1 MEPPAPKTVEK
12 IVPRIIEEEMKQ
24 SYVDYAMS
32 VIVGRALP
40 DVRDGLKPV
49 HRRILFAMNELG
61 LQHNKP
67 FRKCARIVGDVLG
80 KFHPH
85 GDVAVYDSLVRMA
98 QDFSL
103 RYTLVNGHGNFG
115 SVDGDSP
122 AAMRYTE
129 AKLQK
134 IAEELLQDID
144 KETVSFQDNFDGSLK
159 EPTVLP
165 SKIPNLL
172 INGSSGI
179 AVGMATNIPP
189 HNLGETA
196 DAVVAL
202 LENPDISTE
211 TLMGFIKGPDFPTG
225 GIICGTQGIKDA
237 YTTGRGKVVVR
248 AKAEIDEKENRV
260 IITEIPFAV
269 NKAELITQTA
279 ELVEEG
285 KIKGISDIRDESDRE
300 GMRIIFELKRDSQP
314 DVVLN
319 QLYKHTRLQD
329 TFGIGI
335 VALVKNKPMLLTL
348 RDLIFHFVEYRKEI
362 VYKRTAFDLKK
373 AEEKAHI
380 LEGLLTALRDIDAT
394 IRLIKES
401 NTVEAAKVR
410 LMRSLVISEKQAIA
424 ILDMKLQRLTA
435 LEQEE
440 IAEEHKK
447 LLETVR
453 ELKCILASPEKIRNI
468 IKGELSQLKEEY
480 GNERKTSIIGE
491 EAESLA
497 MEDLIKQEQMVITIS
512 HAGYCKRQPLTVYKQ
527 QRRGGKGIIAQ
538 GTKELDFVE
547 DLFIANTHA
556 HVLFFTNKGRIHWLK
571 VYEIPEG
578 SRISLGKPVINLLQL
593 QPGEVVSAFIPVDH
607 FTDNEYLVMAT
618 RQGTVKKTRLSEYS
632 NPRRGG
638 IIAITLEES
647 DELMSVVKTDG
658 SKEIILATKN
668 GLAVRFKETDVR
680 ETGRSAKGVKGA
692 TLKEHDEIVAMVVAT
707 DDKTLLTITENGFGK
722 RSPIQEYRLITRGG
736 VGVINILCSERNGNV
751 VAVKAVD
758 EHDELMFISKNGIT
772 IRTPVSGISVIG
784 RATQGVRLMKLEPGD
799 KVVAAAKIVGDEKS
813 IENGKAEPPAGNP
826 EEQKPPEPMP

>member
-1 MEPPAPKTVEK
+1 METPAPETVEK

-144 KETVSFQDNFDGSLK
+144 KETVPFQDNFDGSLK
-159 EPTVLP
+159 EPAVLP

-202 LENPDISTE
+202 LENPDISIE
-211 TLMGFIKGPDFPTG
+211 SLMGFVKGPDFPTG

-269 NKAELITQTA
+269 NKAELITQAA

-335 VALVKNKPMLLTL
+335 VALVGNKPMLLTL
-348 RDLIFHFVEYRKEI
+348 RDLIFYFVEHRKDI
-362 VYKRTAFDLKK
+362 IYKRTAFDLRK

-447 LLETVR
+447 LLETIQ
-453 ELKCILASPEKIRNI
+453 ELKGILASPEKIRNI

-480 GNERKTSIIGE
+480 GNDRKTAIIGE

-512 HAGYCKRQPLTVYKQ
+512 HAGYCKRQPLTAYKQ

-618 RQGTVKKTRLSEYS
+618 KQGTVKKTRLSEYS

-692 TLKEHDEIVAMVVAT
+692 TLKENDEIVAMVVAT
-707 DDKTLLTITENGFGK
+707 DDKALLTVTENGFGK

-758 EHDELMFISKNGIT
+758 ESDELMFISKNGIT

-813 IENGKAEPPAGNP
+813 IENGKPGQAPGNP
-826 EEQKPPEPMP
+826 EEQKQPEPMP